1 LEGSSTMMLYTQR
14 DLGRRGEEKRRKD
27 REVEQMK

>member
-14 DLGRRGEEKRRKD
+14 DLGRRGEKRREEGIEK
-27 REVEQMK
+27 

>member
-1 LEGSSTMMLYTQR
+1 MMLYTQR
-14 DLGRRGEEKRRKD
+14 DLGRRGEKRRKD